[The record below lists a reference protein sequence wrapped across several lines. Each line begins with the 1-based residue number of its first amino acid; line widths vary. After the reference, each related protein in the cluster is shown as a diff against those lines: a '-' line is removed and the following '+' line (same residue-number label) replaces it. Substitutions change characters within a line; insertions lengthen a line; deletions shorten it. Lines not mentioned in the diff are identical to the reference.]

1 MSRLSKWR
9 NLIAFWFLGLC
20 NNFAY
25 VIMLSAAND
34 ILEEQTHT
42 NHSHGH
48 HTPADTGN
56 KSSDILECNTIST
69 GAILLAD
76 ILPTV
81 FIKLVSPFFIQQ
93 LNYRVKV
100 SAVTLFALSSFLL
113 VAFSK
118 GVWMS
123 VLGVIC
129 ASISGGLGEVTYMS
143 LASFFQRNVISAYS
157 SGTGGA
163 GLFGALS
170 YAGMTTAGL
179 SPRNTLL
186 SMIVVP
192 VIMAF
197 SYFVVLDKPREI
209 SPGSINGEDSQN
221 LISNQSSKKADLG
234 LKQKL
239 NLIVP
244 MLMPYMI
251 PLVMVYF
258 AEYFI
263 NQGLMELLY
272 FNNIWLTK
280 AEQYRWYQ
288 ADYQLGVFISR
299 SSVNLIQINKLW
311 SLPILQL
318 VNMGVLLLQVFY
330 RFIPNIWIILA
341 IVLFEGLLGGAAYV
355 NTFYKIAKEIP
366 QEDREFCLGAAT
378 IGDAVGIAVA
388 GAVAIPSHNHICSLG
403 LKA

>member
-1 MSRLSKWR
+1 MFQ
-9 NLIAFWFLGLC
+9 NQFLGLC

-69 GAILLAD
+69 GVSTNI
-76 ILPTV
+76 TV
-81 FIKLVSPFFIQQ
+81 FL
-93 LNYRVKV
+93 VKV

-221 LISNQSSKKADLG
+221 LISNQNYDFIF
-234 LKQKL
+234 Q
-239 NLIVP
+239 P

-263 NQGLMELLY
+263 NQGL
-272 FNNIWLTK
+272 
-280 AEQYRWYQ
+280 
-288 ADYQLGVFISR
+288 
-299 SSVNLIQINKLW
+299 
-311 SLPILQL
+311 L

-355 NTFYKIAKEIP
+355 NTFYKIAKE
-366 QEDREFCLGAAT
+366 DSGFM
-378 IGDAVGIAVA
+378 VA
-388 GAVAIPSHNHICSLG
+388 FV
-403 LKA
+403 